1 MRGVLVTGGLRRIG
15 RVICEE
21 LASRGYCP
29 IIHSRFDTKELHDA
43 AKSLNGYCVTGDLST
58 LEGAEKI
65 FSSASDLPVELYGIV
80 NNASLFSVKKEMAE
94 KNVSEM
100 ENVNFFSPRFL
111 LQKLAERAN
120 GKKVESS
127 LVHLLDT
134 RVLDSNFEKTPY
146 AETKRKLFKSI
157 SKDAK
162 EYAPYVRVNGV
173 APGPVLLPEG
183 KDSSEKGGEI
193 LLPSRPE
200 PIDVAR
206 AVLFLLEARSIT
218 GQVLAVDSG
227 QCLISDRIKRA

>member
-1 MRGVLVTGGLRRIG
+1 
-15 RVICEE
+15 
-21 LASRGYCP
+21 
-29 IIHSRFDTKELHDA
+29 
-43 AKSLNGYCVTGDLST
+43 
-58 LEGAEKI
+58 
-65 FSSASDLPVELYGIV
+65 
-80 NNASLFSVKKEMAE
+80 MAE

-111 LQKLAERAN
+111 LQKLAEMAN

-134 RVLDSNFEKTPY
+134 RVLDSDFEKTSY

-162 EYAPYVRVNGV
+162 ENAPYVRVNGV
-173 APGPVLLPEG
+173 APGPGLLPEG